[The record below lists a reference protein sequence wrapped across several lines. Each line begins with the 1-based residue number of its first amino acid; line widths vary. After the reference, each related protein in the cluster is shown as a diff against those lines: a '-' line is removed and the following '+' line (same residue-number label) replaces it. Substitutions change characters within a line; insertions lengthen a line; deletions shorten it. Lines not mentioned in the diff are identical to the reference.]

1 MQFSGIEHLDIKNT
15 STRKT
20 LREMIMGLKDSH
32 FINVDLNWKQDSY
45 QIIFP
50 KKYDTTARGIIAHL
64 AAYLHKTYGDAILT
78 SLPAETQKLVSATA
92 WDDEGNPVSVVD
104 KELDDILAEDDDL
117 DFVDIS
123 FLQTENQN
131 EKRIPVTPEISS
143 KFIPK
148 LDTDSVSTFK
158 TYQPNMEISP
168 DKSELTDRSSDN
180 HTTVSAI
187 TLDSRMS
194 NMEHEVHKI
203 STLLQQI
210 ANRKVNEAGV
220 AIPVCGSEGKPAA
233 K

>member
-1 MQFSGIEHLDIKNT
+1 M
-15 STRKT
+15 
-20 LREMIMGLKDSH
+20 
-32 FINVDLNWKQDSY
+32 
-45 QIIFP
+45 
-50 KKYDTTARGIIAHL
+50 
-64 AAYLHKTYGDAILT
+64 
-78 SLPAETQKLVSATA
+78 
-92 WDDEGNPVSVVD
+92 SVID
-104 KELDDILAEDDDL
+104 KELDDIIAEDDDL

>member
-1 MQFSGIEHLDIKNT
+1 M
-15 STRKT
+15 
-20 LREMIMGLKDSH
+20 
-32 FINVDLNWKQDSY
+32 V
-45 QIIFP
+45 
-50 KKYDTTARGIIAHL
+50 ARGIIAHL
-64 AAYLHKTYGDAILT
+64 ATYLHIAHGDAILT
-78 SLPAETQKLVSATA
+78 SFPAERQKLIAATA
-92 WDDEGNPVSVVD
+92 WDDEGNPVSIID
-104 KELDDILAEDDDL
+104 KELDDIISEYNDL

-131 EKRIPVTPEISS
+131 EKQIPVTPEISS

-194 NMEHEVHKI
+194 TMEQEVHKI

-210 ANRKVNEAGV
+210 SNRKVNEAGV